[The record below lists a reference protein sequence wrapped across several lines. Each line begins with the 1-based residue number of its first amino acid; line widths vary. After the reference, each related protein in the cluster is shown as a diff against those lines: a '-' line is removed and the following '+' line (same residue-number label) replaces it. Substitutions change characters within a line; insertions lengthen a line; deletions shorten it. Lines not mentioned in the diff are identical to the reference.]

1 MVEIMDLP
9 NFKEPVPFL
18 LTLTNH
24 LFKFFFGQGLDA

>member
-1 MVEIMDLP
+1 MVEIMDP
-9 NFKEPVPFL
+9 RNFKETVPFL